1 MGRKLSTVSIGA
13 TVLTA
18 PAGFISA
25 VTTGY
30 GLPWGLIPVGSAVVA
45 IVSTCSRR
53 GSRQDTPF
61 RLPAHVDVPELVDVD
76 QLPARRPMLAIES
89 RRDVA

>member
-1 MGRKLSTVSIGA
+1 MGRKLSNVSIGA

-45 IVSTCSRR
+45 IVSTCAGRGPRR
-53 GSRQDTPF
+53 DTPF
-61 RLPAHVDVPELVDVD
+61 RLPAHVDVA
-76 QLPARRPMLAIES
+76 QLPAVARPTMREIEP